1 MLSICWI
8 ISYRITSHRVVDLK
22 WPNSLK
28 VGTDKPKL
36 KVRMQSV
43 SYDDVRKR
51 LLEKLRFELVAKGY
65 SDWEDVTSCG
75 KVFQI
80 FGPAFG
86 KARSPTVSYVCVDDG
101 FRLMSVIMFFQ
112 YYFIWFSMFVVVY
125 QCHSVFDLLSYQM
138 CSLQPDSINYQW
150 PNMCL
155 SYFTAGTNSHSVIQL
170 ISRWLNCCYY
180 YEHVYLPKP

>member
-1 MLSICWI
+1 MMMSGKDFLKSYVLSWWQRGIQTEKMLLLAARCF
-8 ISYRITSHRVVDLK
+8 R
-22 WPNSLK
+22 SLGQHSGK
-28 VGTDKPKL
+28 HGHLLWV
-36 KVRMQSV
+36 MSV
-43 SYDDVRKR
+43 
-51 LLEKLRFELVAKGY
+51 LMMA
-65 SDWEDVTSCG
+65 SDWCLLSC
-75 KVFQI
+75 
-80 FGPAFG
+80 
-86 KARSPTVSYVCVDDG
+86 
-101 FRLMSVIMFFQ
+101 FFQ